1 MRLLDITILIMTR
14 MERRL
19 QLSLATIA
27 ADLDQFF
34 ASARFHQDQN
44 GIYRPSQRP
53 VGRIGLAL
61 EPWSGICGFLPARK
75 NIHT

>member
-1 MRLLDITILIMTR
+1 MARWDHRL
-14 MERRL
+14 E
-19 QLSLATIA
+19 LSLVVLA

-34 ASARFHQDQN
+34 ASARFPQDQN

-61 EPWSGICGFLPARK
+61 EPWSGIGVGAR
-75 NIHT
+75 